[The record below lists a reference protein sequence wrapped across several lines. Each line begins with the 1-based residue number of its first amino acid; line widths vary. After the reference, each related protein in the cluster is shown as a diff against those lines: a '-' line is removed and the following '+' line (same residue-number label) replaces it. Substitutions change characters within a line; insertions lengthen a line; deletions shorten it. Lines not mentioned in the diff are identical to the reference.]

1 MNTQNTSEMTQ
12 NQTSVK
18 HANDYAFVESS
29 AIIKFTYYAN
39 NFHYDFIQ
47 RVWGEERIYND
58 GKTFIHTSLSNHL
71 QTKWDV
77 LVTKL
82 SCARAETDNRF
93 VKNLTG
99 TELFYKFY
107 MMLDNSNKEILNNF
121 ILNSKI

>member
-1 MNTQNTSEMTQ
+1 MNTQNTLEITQ

-18 HANDYAFVESS
+18 HANDYAFVESN

-47 RVWGEERIYND
+47 RVWGED
-58 GKTFIHTSLSNHL
+58 TSLSNHL
-71 QTKWDV
+71 QSKWDV
-77 LVTKL
+77 LVSQLTI
-82 SCARAETDNRF
+82 ARKESDNRF

-107 MMLDNSNKEILNNF
+107 MMLDNSNKELLNNF

>member
-18 HANDYAFVESS
+18 HANDYAFVESN

-39 NFHYDFIQ
+39 NFHYDFIK
-47 RVWGEERIYND
+47 RVWGTNYSD
-58 GKTFIHTSLSNHL
+58 MYMHTDLSNHL
-71 QTKWDV
+71 QSKWDV
-77 LVTKL
+77 LVSKL
-82 SCARAETDNRF
+82 TIARKESDNRF

-107 MMLDNSNKEILNNF
+107 MMLDNSNKELLNNF